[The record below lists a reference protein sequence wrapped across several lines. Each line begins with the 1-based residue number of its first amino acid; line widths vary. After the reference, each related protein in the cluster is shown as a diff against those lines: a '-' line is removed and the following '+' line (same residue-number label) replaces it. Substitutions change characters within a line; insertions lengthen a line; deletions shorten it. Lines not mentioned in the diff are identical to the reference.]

1 MFHTNPYILPL
12 KWSAHEPGM
21 PVQHPRDLGRGN
33 GYCRLEG
40 VGGGGEQEQEHKT
53 GHY

>member
-1 MFHTNPYILPL
+1 MFHTNPYTLPL

-33 GYCRLEG
+33 GHCRLEG
-40 VGGGGEQEQEHKT
+40 GGWGRGAGAQDRSS
-53 GHY
+53 Y